1 MFPSGLTPKITDVVL
16 ANYAHNRGRLRYRAL
31 PDRQTYVGGE
41 VRALVDRLFDG
52 EMAKLAAT
60 IASRCSRIDAQ

>member
-1 MFPSGLTPKITDVVL
+1 MFPSGLTPKITDVVF
-16 ANYAHNRGRLRYRAL
+16 ANYVHNRGRLRYRAL
-31 PDRQTYVGGE
+31 LDRQTYVDGE

-60 IASRCSRIDAQ
+60 IASRRSRIDAQ